1 MARAAVRTA
10 AAAAALGLLVLP
22 AAGPADAAT
31 TTPTTPAVRATTPA
45 GPPAVPAQPPRCA
58 NAIQVVVGTATS
70 PPTPLPRPT
79 SAVGGAA
86 LSAPGVQV
94 SVPPGAAQPPVLP
107 AAAWVV
113 ADATTGA
120 VVASCNAHVPFMPA
134 STIKILTALAL
145 EAKVDPRSTYVA
157 LAADAQ
163 SDGTKVGLSPG
174 STYTGDDLWHGL
186 LMASGNDAAH
196 ALADLAGGPTASAE
210 LMAAEARRLG
220 ALDTVPVNTSG
231 LDAPGQVTSA
241 YDLALLGRAA
251 LARPYLAKIMTTRTY
266 AFPGKGIGN
275 GKARKRFQIQNHN
288 RLLGS
293 YTGATG
299 VKNGYTVKA
308 GGSFVGAATRG
319 GRSYVVTVL
328 RADGRTSEM
337 ARQLLDWAF
346 ATAPTAQPVGRLVS
360 PEDVAAGR
368 LGDGGTPGATL
379 SPGATPT
386 SPGAV
391 TPTLG
396 QVTTPPTAPSSTALP
411 TLGTDTGTAG
421 ATADAWAAGVVLGA
435 VAAFSLV
442 SAVLVLRRARQ
453 RQAEGDTIVPGL
465 LLRRLGGRGKP
476 GADRDAEKGDG
487 GEAPAGE
494 AVGVE
499 DAGAKDAEGKDAEG
513 KDKAREDKA
522 PTDVEPTGPTVSAV
536 ADAAPTREPT
546 SSSAGADAAPGKA
559 FPELEGLGL
568 SDPGSSKS

>member
-1 MARAAVRTA
+1 
-10 AAAAALGLLVLP
+10 
-22 AAGPADAAT
+22 
-31 TTPTTPAVRATTPA
+31 
-45 GPPAVPAQPPRCA
+45 
-58 NAIQVVVGTATS
+58 
-70 PPTPLPRPT
+70 
-79 SAVGGAA
+79 
-86 LSAPGVQV
+86 
-94 SVPPGAAQPPVLP
+94 
-107 AAAWVV
+107 
-113 ADATTGA
+113 
-120 VVASCNAHVPFMPA
+120 
-134 STIKILTALAL
+134 
-145 EAKVDPRSTYVA
+145 
-157 LAADAQ
+157 
-163 SDGTKVGLSPG
+163 VGLSPG

-196 ALADLAGGPTASAE
+196 ALADLAGGPAASAE

-220 ALDTVPVNTSG
+220 ALDTVPMNTSG

-251 LARPYLAKIMTTRTY
+251 LGRPYLAKIMTTRTY
-266 AFPGKGIGN
+266 SFPGKGIGN

-346 ATAPTAQPVGRLVS
+346 AAGPAALPVGRLVT
-360 PEDVAAGR
+360 PEDVTAGR

-379 SPGATPT
+379 TPGATPT
-386 SPGAV
+386 TPGAV

-396 QVTTPPTAPSSTALP
+396 QVTTPPPAPSSTALP
-411 TLGTDTGTAG
+411 TLGTDTGTSG

-442 SAVLVLRRARQ
+442 SAVLVLRRSRL

-476 GADRDAEKGDG
+476 DA
-487 GEAPAGE
+487 
-494 AVGVE
+494 
-499 DAGAKDAEGKDAEG
+499 
-513 KDKAREDKA
+513 DKAADK
-522 PTDVEPTGPTVSAV
+522 
-536 ADAAPTREPT
+536 
-546 SSSAGADAAPGKA
+546 SAGADATATKGAEGEDGGAEGGSDGEVGRAGGTKSAGSKGTDTKSTDSKSTDTGSTSPEDRPVDVAPEEPATESAGSGASSSKA

-568 SDPGSSKS
+568 SDPGTPKN